1 MWTDSAPPLSTG
13 SAEFA
18 VSSFRIEKN
27 RKEIK
32 EKMSESTVSEEQ
44 KNGIP
49 VPEEGTP
56 EFAKMNKMARVAIP
70 VVLIIFTLGVLQQQA
85 FGMIYVNIGKQLNQT
100 NLAPLITSL
109 PGIVLGI
116 VCVIYGSLGDFVS
129 LKKMMILGTVVFVL
143 GSILGCFGTFSIW
156 IVIAARVVQSA
167 GWQVSGSIFLVLVS
181 KYVEKKKRVL
191 WYGVFVAVFRFAA
204 ALGVFLAGYMTLLDW
219 RWLFGVGIVA
229 VFFIPVLAKN
239 LPDQHAAGARI
250 DGVGFTLIG
259 LFAASVTMFFTDM
272 NWGWGIACIVT
283 LVAFV
288 AYINK
293 ARNPF
298 ITPKMLTNPAFALT
312 MTVIFV
318 GYFFSYTLN
327 AGVNA
332 IGLNVYGI
340 DSSKVSNLL
349 VWSIILAGIMGFA
362 AGPVIQKIGR
372 KASVILALAC
382 MGGGLIAIAFLIP
395 AGKIWALA
403 VAPCIYYFGTSFF
416 YQPIVDTATLTVE
429 PEESGRV
436 LGFNDLLQAITGSIG
451 VSLFG
456 QLMANGSM
464 GSGSLAGTKAGLA
477 STYAN
482 VFMIGG
488 VIILAGMV
496 LFICS
501 MKMIYSHSRVA
512 EDED

>member
-1 MWTDSAPPLSTG
+1 MTDT
-13 SAEFA
+13 
-18 VSSFRIEKN
+18 
-27 RKEIK
+27 
-32 EKMSESTVSEEQ
+32 TVSQTEG
-44 KNGIP
+44 NGIP
-49 VPEEGTP
+49 VPKEGTP
-56 EFAKMNKMARVAIP
+56 EFARMNKMARVAIP

-85 FGMIYVNIGKQLNQT
+85 FGMIYVNIGKQLNQP

-129 LKKMMILGTVVFVL
+129 LKKMMLMGTVVFVL
-143 GSILGCFGTFSIW
+143 GSVLGCFGTLSIW
-156 IVIAARVVQSA
+156 IVIAARVIQSA

-181 KYVEKKKRVL
+181 KYVETRKRVL

-219 RWLFGVGIVA
+219 RWLFGVGVLA
-229 VFFIPVLAKN
+229 VFFLPVLAKN
-239 LPDQHAAGARI
+239 LPDQHAAGAHI

-259 LFAASVTMFFTDM
+259 LFAAAVTMFFTDM
-272 NWGWGIACIVT
+272 NWGWGIACLVT
-283 LVAFV
+283 LAAFV
-288 AYINK
+288 IYINK
-293 ARNPF
+293 AKNPF
-298 ITPKMLTNPAFALT
+298 ITPKMLTNPAFAMT

-349 VWSIILAGIMGFA
+349 VWSIILAGVMGFA

-382 MGGGLIAIAFLIP
+382 MGGGLIAIALLIP

-436 LGFNDLLQAITGSIG
+436 LGFNDLIQAITGSVG
-451 VSLFG
+451 VALFG

-464 GSGSLAGTKAGLA
+464 GAGSPAGTEPGLA

-482 VFMIGG
+482 VFLIGG
-488 VIILAGMV
+488 VVILAALV
-496 LFICS
+496 IFICS
-501 MKMIYSHSRVA
+501 MKMIYSRSRVA

>member
-1 MWTDSAPPLSTG
+1 MTDT
-13 SAEFA
+13 
-18 VSSFRIEKN
+18 
-27 RKEIK
+27 
-32 EKMSESTVSEEQ
+32 TVSQ
-44 KNGIP
+44 TQGNGIP
-49 VPEEGTP
+49 VPKEGTP
-56 EFAKMNKMARVAIP
+56 EFARMNKMARVAIP

-85 FGMIYVNIGKQLNQT
+85 FGMIYVNIGKQLNQP

-129 LKKMMILGTVVFVL
+129 LKKMMLMGTVVFVL
-143 GSILGCFGTFSIW
+143 GSVLGCFGTLSIW
-156 IVIAARVVQSA
+156 IVIAARVIQSA

-181 KYVEKKKRVL
+181 KYVETRKRVL

-219 RWLFGVGIVA
+219 RWLFGVGVLA
-229 VFFIPVLAKN
+229 VFFLPVLAKN
-239 LPDQHAAGARI
+239 LPDQHAAGAHI

-259 LFAASVTMFFTDM
+259 LFAAAVTMFFTDM
-272 NWGWGIACIVT
+272 NWGWGIACLVT
-283 LVAFV
+283 LAAFV
-288 AYINK
+288 IYINK
-293 ARNPF
+293 AKNPF
-298 ITPKMLTNPAFALT
+298 ITPKMLTNPAFAMT

-349 VWSIILAGIMGFA
+349 VWSIILAGVMGFA

-382 MGGGLIAIAFLIP
+382 MGGGLIAIALLIP

-436 LGFNDLLQAITGSIG
+436 LGFNDLIQAITGSVG
-451 VSLFG
+451 VALFG

-464 GSGSLAGTKAGLA
+464 GAGSPAGTEPGLA

-482 VFMIGG
+482 VFLVGG
-488 VIILAGMV
+488 VVILAALV
-496 LFICS
+496 IFICS
-501 MKMIYSHSRVA
+501 MKMIYSRSRVA